1 MQLKRTL
8 IVLLASISAQT
19 HATLIFDDGNTYII
33 NNTLF
38 EDVYLRN
45 GSDLHIV
52 QDGAIVTTDR
62 PAIRSDGRGSTIT
75 LSGNAHVLG
84 GIDNYANNEDDVVIV
99 NDNALIV
106 GQGETV
112 TYLNRRQ
119 GQYAVSGYRSVMVS
133 GNARL
138 IGADHASN
146 GGHGINNATSRVLQ
160 ATVLGG
166 EIVGGNGGETGGIG
180 IDAGIES
187 LHLNMSDGTIRG
199 GDGTRQGG
207 HGLRAS
213 DTISGSISDGLI
225 SGGNGETGGHAINSG
240 IGMDLNISGGQFQGG
255 NGDTYGGDALN
266 IYYEMNYSS
275 TISGGNFDAGTG
287 LVDDGWIL
295 HLNGYVPGHLD
306 ITGGRFGY
314 DNVGNGFG
322 IFQYTVVD
330 VHGWDLELNDNLLT
344 GYLLDG
350 NWIETPVTLAY
361 NDYAPLGTL
370 NLINYENVNVPEPGS
385 LILLATGLT
394 GACATRRRKTPK
406 AA

>member
-8 IVLLASISAQT
+8 FVLFASISVQT

-33 NNTLF
+33 NSTIF
-38 EDVYLRN
+38 DDVYLSN
-45 GSDLHIV
+45 GSNLHIV
-52 QDGAIVTTDR
+52 QDGAIVPTDQ
-62 PAIRSDGRGSTIT
+62 PAIRTDYFSSSSTIT
-75 LSGNAHVLG
+75 LSGNANVAG
-84 GIDNYANNEDDVVIV
+84 GINFTNWGYVIA
-99 NDNALIV
+99 NDNSQII
-106 GQGETV
+106 GQGET
-112 TYLNRRQ
+112 LSGNGR
-119 GQYAVSGYRSVMVS
+119 GAVSGSRNVTVS

-138 IGADHASN
+138 IGAEHASN
-146 GGHGINNATSRVLQ
+146 GGHGIANTSSGSQFV
-160 ATVLGG
+160 TVLDG
-166 EIVGGNGGETGGIG
+166 EIIGGNGGEAGGNG
-180 IDAGIES
+180 IDGWIEP
-187 LHLNMSDGTIRG
+187 LLLNMSDGTIMG
-199 GDGTRQGG
+199 GGGISQGG
-207 HGLRAS
+207 HGVTTS
-213 DTISGSISDGLI
+213 DSISGSISNGLI

-240 IGMDLNISGGQFQGG
+240 YGMDVNISGGRFQGG

-295 HLNGYVPGHLD
+295 HLDGYVPGHLD

-322 IFQYTVVD
+322 IFSDTVVD

-350 NWIETPVTLAY
+350 NWIETPVTLGNEY
-361 NDYAPLGTL
+361 GYRPLGTL

-394 GACATRRRKTPK
+394 GAWVTKRRKTPK